1 MAIGFSEAG
10 MSSRASTRPET
21 SCSLCTD
28 ATPFASLL
36 VTQRSPR
43 RVSISTAAQASE
55 PRRRC
60 ADQVVDM
67 VEDLVGDDQLVVVAV
82 PDDEAA

>member
-1 MAIGFSEAG
+1 
-10 MSSRASTRPET
+10 MSSRASTRPDT

-28 ATPFASLL
+28 ATPLASLL

-43 RVSISTAAQASE
+43 RVSISTALRLSE
-55 PRRRC
+55 ARGCC
-60 ADQVVDM
+60 ADQVVDV

-82 PDDEAA
+82 ADDEAA